1 MRLLH
6 SQLAYQNLELLVHR
20 LLKLQYGAQFT
31 SKMEGMLND
40 VRCEKLR
47 QNDLRESSQKENQN
61 YKSDSCGIEF
71 SVQVLTTGFWPRTQ
85 DVQLVLPTSMTNCV
99 NNFAEYYQSF
109 TKALGMHR
117 KVSITNALGRCVV
130 EMNINNKTY
139 KLSVTTLQA
148 VVLNL
153 FNPNE
158 NGSVPTYTTK
168 EVMRLLQLNKKYAK
182 RVLHSLSCSKY
193 SVLEN
198 LDGRQILMGDRFTSS
213 STFSHSKKKLILP
226 MQKSYLTKIFHERV
240 PERVPERVVAI
251 EAAIVRMMKLR
262 RQMTHHE
269 LVDNVI
275 TELINILP
283 TSGIHINVK
292 TVKRCIERV
301 MDREY
306 IERDEHQ
313 SDLIR
318 YLP

>member
-6 SQLAYQNLELLVHR
+6 SQLAYQHLELLVLG
-20 LLKLQYGAQFT
+20 LLKEQYGAQFT
-31 SKMEGMLND
+31 SKADGMLND
-40 VRCEKLR
+40 L
-47 QNDLRESSQKENQN
+47 QSQKENQN

-71 SVQVLTTGFWPRTQ
+71 SVQVLTTVFWPR
-85 DVQLVLPTSMTNCV
+85 VNEIQLVLPTSMTNCV
-99 NNFAEYYQSF
+99 NSFTEYYQSV
-109 TKALGMHR
+109 TETR
-117 KVSITNALGRCVV
+117 KVSFTNALGRCVV
-130 EMNINNKTY
+130 EMNINDKTY
-139 KLSVTTLQA
+139 ELSVTTLQA

-182 RVLHSLSCSKY
+182 RVLHSLSCNKY
-193 SVLEN
+193 IVLEKEPKSQ
-198 LDGRQILMGDRFTSS
+198 QISMDDRFTSS

-251 EAAIVRMMKLR
+251 QAAIVRMMKLR

>member
-6 SQLAYQNLELLVHR
+6 SQLAYQHLELLVLG
-20 LLKLQYGAQFT
+20 LLKEQYGAQFT
-31 SKMEGMLND
+31 SKADGMLND
-40 VRCEKLR
+40 L
-47 QNDLRESSQKENQN
+47 QSQKENQN

-71 SVQVLTTGFWPRTQ
+71 SVQVLTTVFWPR
-85 DVQLVLPTSMTNCV
+85 VNEIQLVLPTSMTNCV
-99 NNFAEYYQSF
+99 NSFSEYYQSV
-109 TKALGMHR
+109 TETR
-117 KVSITNALGRCVV
+117 KVSFTNALGRCVV
-130 EMNINNKTY
+130 EMNINDKTY
-139 KLSVTTLQA
+139 ELSVTTLQA

-182 RVLHSLSCSKY
+182 RVLHSLSCNKY
-193 SVLEN
+193 IVLEKEPKSQ
-198 LDGRQILMGDRFTSS
+198 QISMDDRFTSS

-251 EAAIVRMMKLR
+251 QAAIVRMMKLR